1 MLREPLA
8 RLNKTLWKGK
18 RGRRRRRQVF
28 FLFCA
33 VGEQRERMA
42 VATSAVRATVQALRQ
57 QGQLCAATGR
67 ATFRTSAVPR
77 GGDHAPDYVHAKHM
91 YDIKSVRRSFSLVC
105 VCVCVC
111 VRPGGEREG
120 SGEGHASPG
129 QGHSV
134 AASHRACPRAILLVH
149 HR

>member
-1 MLREPLA
+1 
-8 RLNKTLWKGK
+8 
-18 RGRRRRRQVF
+18 
-28 FLFCA
+28 
-33 VGEQRERMA
+33 MA

-105 VCVCVC
+105 VCVCAC
-111 VRPGGEREG
+111 VRGERERG
-120 SGEGHASPG
+120 A
-129 QGHSV
+129 V
-134 AASHRACPRAILLVH
+134 KDMRPRGRGIVLPPRTVRVH
-149 HR
+149 GRFSLCTIDDRRCRNGR

>member
-1 MLREPLA
+1 
-8 RLNKTLWKGK
+8 
-18 RGRRRRRQVF
+18 
-28 FLFCA
+28 
-33 VGEQRERMA
+33 MA

-91 YDIKSVRRSFSLVC
+91 YDIQSVRPSFSLVC

-111 VRPGGEREG
+111 VCVRPGGRERG
-120 SGEGHASPG
+120 AVKDMRIRGRRIVLP
-129 QGHSV
+129 
-134 AASHRACPRAILLVH
+134 PRTVRVH
-149 HR
+149 GRFSSCTIDDRRCRNGR